1 MGAGPLLQVAWFTPM
16 GIGGTF
22 IAIFGGL
29 FLHKTPFKIITFIS
43 ALATIADSLLFA
55 LIPNGANYWAFV
67 FPACWCST
75 IAIDLMFSA
84 VSIFFSTAV
93 PSHQQGL
100 AGAVSNAILQLAITL
115 GLGFADVVVS
125 ETMPAQGRQQAY
137 KNAFWLELALGAVSL
152 VVFQLFVR
160 IAPAK
165 ADYTADEKES
175 IRLSMASAPPSVI
188 GAPSIAGAP
197 SIIGAPSIMEPEK
210 AYTPLEVCG
219 LVGKRSSAS
228 ARDPLYNTPFHT
240 SMPCSSVN
248 VG

>member
-1 MGAGPLLQVAWFTPM
+1 MGATPLQQVAWFTPM

-29 FLHKTPFKIITFIS
+29 VLHKMPMKLITFIS
-43 ALATIADSLLFA
+43 SLAVIADSLLFA
-55 LIPNGANYWAFV
+55 LIPDGANYWAFV
-67 FPACWCST
+67 FPATWFST

-84 VSIFFSTAV
+84 VSIFFSTSV

-137 KNAFWLELALGAVSL
+137 RNAFWLEAALGAVSL
-152 VVFQLFVR
+152 IVFMAFVW

-175 IRLSMASAPPSVI
+175 IRLSIANGSV
-188 GAPSIAGAP
+188 ARSILA
-197 SIIGAPSIMEPEK
+197 APSIMEPEL
-210 AYTPLEVCG
+210 AH
-219 LVGKRSSAS
+219 VGRAHE
-228 ARDPLYNTPFHT
+228 R
-240 SMPCSSVN
+240 
-248 VG
+248 